1 MKDGWKEVTDKD
13 DTRVYESLLAQ
24 YSPSTELN
32 ECSFDMADPGD
43 AVCLLW
49 VQGEPAGFCTLKPKG
64 CWIEE
69 LSEQYTMLTL
79 DTIFVLPQYRQKGHV
94 LSLLEELMRRQP
106 GEDLGFSS
114 PISSSMYAGNTVC
127 LMSYAIVFWG
137 FTNIESIFIL
147 QKRAVRAVFGLW
159 HWSNGRSVSCKP
171 LFLQHKILT
180 VYAQAILDTLL
191 LIHKLSSSLPRHRNV
206 HQHDTRNRNQI
217 LISRNMLMDKSFLKQ
232 GITLYNKLP
241 PAVRE
246 MREEMFKSTLKEYLL
261 NLAPYSIEEF
271 QGDLVTHV
279 HGQST

>member
-24 YSPSTELN
+24 YSPNTELN

-49 VQGEPAGFCTLKPKG
+49 VQGDPAGFCTLKLKG

-127 LMSYAIVFWG
+127 DENLHFRLQVQICVKGGFFGGKRKLGFDIFAERDRHKPVHLKPLVSTGSTGQYEPPHSLYRADLQLTPEMYNQLRGLQKKAKDLRQDMRNLRRMSQAQAHS
-137 FTNIESIFIL
+137 TRESIKDTFI
-147 QKRAVRAVFGLW
+147 
-159 HWSNGRSVSCKP
+159 
-171 LFLQHKILT
+171 KIR
-180 VYAQAILDTLL
+180 AILVSGNDGLRL
-191 LIHKLSSSLPRHRNV
+191 FSGDADCMRIN
-206 HQHDTRNRNQI
+206 
-217 LISRNMLMDKSFLKQ
+217 
-232 GITLYNKLP
+232 
-241 PAVRE
+241 
-246 MREEMFKSTLKEYLL
+246 REE
-261 NLAPYSIEEF
+261 
-271 QGDLVTHV
+271 DLYKQEMLRLESDLT
-279 HGQST
+279 

>member
-114 PISSSMYAGNTVC
+114 PISSSMYAV
-127 LMSYAIVFWG
+127 LSRF
-137 FTNIESIFIL
+137 
-147 QKRAVRAVFGLW
+147 LW
-159 HWSNGRSVSCKP
+159 SHPEYRTKLWEI
-171 LFLQHKILT
+171 QHGGGEGDRELIW
-180 VYAQAILDTLL
+180 YNMRRRN
-191 LIHKLSSSLPRHRNV
+191 LIH
-206 HQHDTRNRNQI
+206 TA
-217 LISRNMLMDKSFLKQ
+217 
-232 GITLYNKLP
+232 G
-241 PAVRE
+241 A
-246 MREEMFKSTLKEYLL
+246 
-261 NLAPYSIEEF
+261 
-271 QGDLVTHV
+271 
-279 HGQST
+279 